1 MPNGRIGDNPLTDLF
16 AHGLH
21 PFPAD
26 MEQMLVELRRLD
38 PACGRHFQGEEFAWE
53 QGRRLD
59 EGRAK
64 IRELLQRARGDASAD
79 AREG

>member
-1 MPNGRIGDNPLTDLF
+1 MPNGRPGDHPLTDLF
-16 AHGLH
+16 IHGQH

-26 MEQMLVELRRLD
+26 MEEMLLELRRLD
-38 PACGRHFQGEEFAWE
+38 PGCGRHLQDDAFAWE

-64 IRELLQRARGDASAD
+64 IRELLQRARDAASATPRD
-79 AREG
+79 G